1 MKAKK
6 QEIDKIEADWS
17 NARKDVMRSKLASSA
32 PEADLLAKE
41 QSKNKLLSLCLEN
54 GRRLGFNAPV
64 SSQNDVYK
72 MYNKIQK
79 LAEPDQLSIMRR
91 EIKFKKLLFSELPA
105 NYPLFK
111 QYNITA
117 KHMFQNL
124 LALHAVDESNQESV
138 SVEDIYDITE
148 SLTLP
153 VKKQTKKSASIQEP
167 TVADLEWPPQE
178 EEFVITLDE
187 DEWNLGSVQAY
198 LQESDELQV
207 QLLTTMRTRAKDDC
221 GKIYWMYSEDNIDC
235 YKKKNI
241 FDLRPSVSLAKNI
254 KRKEPV
260 FSLLNREIIEGMTSP
275 LYPAKETTA

>member
-1 MKAKK
+1 ML
-6 QEIDKIEADWS
+6 E
-17 NARKDVMRSKLASSA
+17 RKDCPQKSVIFRVTRNNPYQSFSICLPICLSVNLSFCPSSASSA

-117 KHMFQNL
+117 KPMFQNL

-198 LQESDELQV
+198 LQESDEVQV

-235 YKKKNI
+235 YKKT
-241 FDLRPSVSLAKNI
+241 FLTCAPLCHWLRISKGKS
-254 KRKEPV
+254 RC
-260 FSLLNREIIEGMTSP
+260 FH
-275 LYPAKETTA
+275 Y